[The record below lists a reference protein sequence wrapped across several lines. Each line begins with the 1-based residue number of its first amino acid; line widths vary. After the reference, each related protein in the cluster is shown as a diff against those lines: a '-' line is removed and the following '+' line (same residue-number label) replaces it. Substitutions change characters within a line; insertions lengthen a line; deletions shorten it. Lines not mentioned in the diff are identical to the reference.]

1 MTFSRSRSR
10 SKSNQPEFTTI
21 KDLLSYRLHRTANA
35 ISRSAALRYKRQF
48 DVNLGEWRAIALL
61 GAEAPLSLND
71 LARAAS
77 LDKAQ
82 MSRVVSGL
90 VDRQLVLREIGG
102 AGRPLRL
109 TLTDMGQDLYRD
121 LIEAAHERDAAFL
134 ACLTPQEHAVLE
146 GALAKLFSTARA
158 MTHEEIDLTDTGEK
172 H

>member
-1 MTFSRSRSR
+1 MTSSRSQAK
-10 SKSNQPEFTTI
+10 SKSSLPEFTTI

-48 DVNLGEWRAIALL
+48 DVSLGEWRAIALL

-82 MSRVVSGL
+82 MSRVVSAL
-90 VDRQLVLREIGG
+90 VERQLVFREIGG

-109 TLTDMGQDLYRD
+109 TLTDMGQKLYRD
-121 LIEAAHERDAAFL
+121 LIEAAAERDAAFL
-134 ACLTPQEHAVLE
+134 ECLTPQEHAVLE
-146 GALAKLFSTARA
+146 AALAKLFSTARA
-158 MTHEEIDLTDTGEK
+158 LTHEEIDLTDRSGK
-172 H
+172 N